1 MKLNIKFILITFL
14 VVLVVSVS
22 STVIFYSLAGRAL
35 LQQQSKSI
43 LNATSDLVIALQN
56 EVLKTDSDFSELEN
70 RLGNFQTLNIDS
82 TSIDFMFTLVNDS
95 LINSSEFKAGGKAYV
110 NSRSFS
116 FHQFFINNPNV
127 ILRYAQAPNGKTI
140 YYGNVISSKM
150 LDRISDKIRSE
161 VALIINN
168 VPVDFSHSDKN
179 QSNLLNIVNAI
190 RDLKYKNS
198 YSLYSLES
206 DNGDFI
212 ATLYTPKLYFS
223 PEAKVNFVVF
233 DAFKEGSDFRDTLR
247 IVMILIILAGS
258 AVTFIVVFVATAKI
272 RRQIFLLSDA
282 AEITS
287 KGDLDHRVEVI
298 TNDEIGSLSR
308 IFNKML
314 DELVRNKRAEKEY
327 SEFITLINQNPTI
340 KEISYEALSK
350 IIKTTG
356 LTFGVLYLIENKN
369 LRLVSS
375 YGISKNLAEM
385 NQRADI
391 YSNAIEKK
399 EKIEFH
405 FRENFPEV
413 QTGLAVIK
421 LKYLTIYPIV
431 YNRETIAVLELASE
445 SEPQSDVLKY
455 LNIIQEQLAIGLA
468 NAKSLEQLE
477 NLVGELKILNDE
489 YQKQNAQI
497 TVQNEELMKLH
508 VQLQEKAA
516 ELESQRVKAVE
527 LTKVKSEFLAS
538 MSHEL
543 RTPLISILGLTD
555 LMVHDSLLNTSVKER
570 LNIIHRNGK
579 KLLELISNI
588 LEFSKFDSGKIE
600 VRKESFLLS
609 DLLDEVSPN
618 IRQMTSDKKI
628 KFAIEL
634 PENTDMLLETDRTK
648 LDQILVNLLVN
659 AVKFTNEGS
668 VTLTA
673 KMESERDLIID
684 VIDTGIGISEENKKI
699 IFAEFRQADS
709 SMSRKHG
716 GAGLGL
722 AIAQKY
728 VELLGGHLTVESE
741 LGKGS
746 KFTVVL
752 PLIVLE
758 VLDNTNHK
766 FLTITESPLK
776 EIPKKS
782 ILIITDN
789 PESQKFISD
798 YLQSYDY
805 KILTSS
811 KLDESIK
818 IAGEQKPSVIVLN
831 PFLKGENAWELIA
844 ELKSGDSTK
853 DIPLLLTMIIEEEK
867 VGWESEIFDFLVNPL
882 TVEKLKLKIEHAE
895 KYSGTKIKRV
905 AVIDWNKEEHE
916 TLAELQDGTLEL
928 FYVSEVNN
936 MINLIEEANPQL
948 IILDLLSFGKN
959 SLQISYELAQN
970 KSSRHIP
977 IILKVPEAFT
987 KELNDELTQQLKQLT
1002 LKVKSHPLD
1011 VLKNLRERLKI
1022 DDSITN
1028 KRMHLIEETS
1038 DLQLVEL
1045 RKADKQKKGRNL
1057 NPMVLIVDD
1066 DNDALFTIGEYVK
1079 QLHCDT
1085 IFAHNGMECL
1095 LMLDHVNPDLIL
1107 LDIMMPQMDGF
1118 ETIRKIRSDKRF
1130 ENIPV
1135 LALTAYA
1142 MLDNKNVIEKNG
1154 FDDLITKP
1162 IDFQVLAAKFKKHIK
1177 NVTVELS

>member
-1 MKLNIKFILITFL
+1 MKLNVKFILITFL
-14 VVLVVSVS
+14 VVVVVSVT
-22 STVIFYSLAGRAL
+22 STVIFYSLAGQAL

-56 EVLKTDSDFSELEN
+56 EVLKTDSDFGGLSQQLN
-70 RLGNFQTLNIDS
+70 NFESLNIDS
-82 TSIDFMFTLVNDS
+82 TSIDFLFTLVNDS
-95 LINSSEFKAGGKAYV
+95 LINASEFKTNGKSYI

-116 FHQFFINNPNV
+116 FHQFFINNPSV
-127 ILRYAQAPNGKTI
+127 ILRYAQFPGGKTV

-150 LDRISDKIRSE
+150 LDRISDKIRAE
-161 VALIINN
+161 VALIVNN
-168 VPVDFSHSDKN
+168 VPVEFSHSERS
-179 QSNLLNIVNAI
+179 QANLLNIVNAAH
-190 RDLKYKNS
+190 DLRYKNS

-206 DNGDFI
+206 ENGDFI

-223 PEAKVNFVVF
+223 PETKVNFVVF
-233 DAFKEGSDFRDTLR
+233 DAFKEGVNFRDTLR

-258 AVTFIVVFVATAKI
+258 AVTIIIVLVSTAKL
-272 RRQIFLLSDA
+272 RKQIFLLSNA
-282 AEITS
+282 AEVTS
-287 KGDLDHRVEVI
+287 KGDMDHRVEVI
-298 TNDEIGSLSR
+298 THDEIGNLSR

-314 DELVRNKRAEKEY
+314 DEIVRNKNAEKEY

-340 KEISYEALSK
+340 KEISYAALSK

-356 LTFGVLYLIENKN
+356 LTFGVLYLTENKI
-369 LRLVSS
+369 LRPVSS
-375 YGISKNLAEM
+375 YGISRNLAALNHNEDM
-385 NQRADI
+385 YN
-391 YSNAIEKK
+391 NAVDKK
-399 EKIEFH
+399 EKVEFH

-431 YNRETIAVLELASE
+431 YNKETIAVLELASE

-455 LNIIQEQLAIGLA
+455 LNNIQEQLAIGLA

-477 NLVGELKILNDE
+477 NLVGELKILNEE

-497 TVQNEELMKLH
+497 TVQNEELKRLH
-508 VQLQEKAA
+508 RQLQEKAD
-516 ELESQRVKAVE
+516 ELESQRAKAVE

-555 LMVHDSLLNTSVKER
+555 LMVNDSVLTKSIKER

-618 IRQMTSDKKI
+618 IYQLTMEKKI
-628 KFAIEL
+628 KFVMDI
-634 PENTDMLLETDRTK
+634 PENTDMLIESDRTK

-668 VTLTA
+668 VTLSA
-673 KMESERDLIID
+673 KISDEHDLVFDIS
-684 VIDTGIGISEENKKI
+684 DTGIGISDEDKKI
-699 IFAEFRQADS
+699 IFTEFRQVDS
-709 SMSRKHG
+709 GMSRKHG
-716 GAGLGL
+716 GTGLGL
-722 AIAQKY
+722 AIAKKY
-728 VELLGGHLTVESE
+728 VELLNGRITVESE
-741 LGKGS
+741 IGKGS
-746 KFTVVL
+746 KFSVVL
-752 PLIVLE
+752 PKAVLE
-758 VLDNTNHK
+758 VLSNVGHK
-766 FLTITESPLK
+766 FLTVSETATKDSE
-776 EIPKKS
+776 KKS
-782 ILIITDN
+782 VLIITDN

-798 YLQSYDY
+798 YLQSYEY
-805 KILTSS
+805 NVLTSS
-811 KLDESIK
+811 KALESLE
-818 IAGEQKPSVIVLN
+818 IAKEKKPSVIVLN
-831 PFLKGENAWELIA
+831 PFLKDENVWELIA
-844 ELKSGDSTK
+844 KLKGDSATQ
-853 DIPLLLTMIIEEEK
+853 DIPVLLTMIIEEEK

-882 TVEKLKLKIEHAE
+882 TVEKLKSKIEQAE
-895 KYSGTKIKRV
+895 KYFGTQIKKV
-905 AVIDWNKEEHE
+905 AVIDWNKDEHE
-916 TLAELQDGTLEL
+916 TLAGLKNKNLEL

-936 MINLIEEANPQL
+936 MISSIEKENPQL
-948 IILDLLSFGKN
+948 IVLDVLSFGKN

-977 IILKVPEAFT
+977 IILKVPEKFN
-987 KELNDELTQQLKQLT
+987 KELNDDLTQQLKQLT

-1011 VLKNLRERLKI
+1011 VLKNLRERLRI
-1022 DDSITN
+1022 DDSVTN

-1038 DLQLVEL
+1038 DLQLVQMKPTSEE
-1045 RKADKQKKGRNL
+1045 KSFRNTK
-1057 NPMVLIVDD
+1057 PTVLIVDD
-1066 DNDALFTIGEYVK
+1066 DSDALFTIGEYVK
-1079 QLHCDT
+1079 QLQCDT

-1095 LMLDHVNPDLIL
+1095 LMLNHVNPDLIL

-1118 ETIRKIRSDKRF
+1118 ETIRRIRADKRF

-1135 LALTAYA
+1135 IALTAYA

-1154 FDDLITKP
+1154 FNDLITKP
-1162 IDFQVLAAKFKKHIK
+1162 IDFQLLTAKFKKHIK
-1177 NVTVELS
+1177 NITAEYS